1 MCWIQSISLKSNEP
15 PIRRLY
21 IWISLYIQAQSE
33 ILDTEHHDTQV
44 EVYHQISMPPEFITK
59 TAVIT
64 PFGLF
69 DYLRRLIGYHIAQVC
84 RGLDFVYAY
93 IEDVLFATLNPE
105 EHKLHLQQVFQR
117 LDQYEVTVNPWEVQ
131 VFSDIN

>member
-1 MCWIQSISLKSNEP
+1 
-15 PIRRLY
+15 
-21 IWISLYIQAQSE
+21 
-33 ILDTEHHDTQV
+33 
-44 EVYHQISMPPEFITK
+44 MPPEFITK

-69 DYLRRLIGYHIAQVC
+69 DYLRRPIGYHIVQVC

-117 LDQYEVTVNPWEVQ
+117 LDQYGVTVNP
-131 VFSDIN
+131 